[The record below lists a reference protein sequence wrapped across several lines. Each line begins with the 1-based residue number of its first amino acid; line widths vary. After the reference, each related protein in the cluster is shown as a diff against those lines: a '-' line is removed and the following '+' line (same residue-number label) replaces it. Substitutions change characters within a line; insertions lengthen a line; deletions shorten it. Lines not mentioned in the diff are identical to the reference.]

1 MNAIIARFLIIVC
14 LFTFTPFKEVIK
26 APLLLIHYIE
36 HLQEKSEMSLVDFFD
51 MHYMKGIVL
60 DDDFEKDMQLPF
72 KVVDFAHL
80 PIFVFSESKFF
91 PVSKQ
96 VQPCYLKSKLPNTY
110 DFILSDA
117 NLRGIFH
124 PPKIS

>member
-51 MHYMKGIVL
+51 MH
-60 DDDFEKDMQLPF
+60 
-72 KVVDFAHL
+72 
-80 PIFVFSESKFF
+80 
-91 PVSKQ
+91 
-96 VQPCYLKSKLPNTY
+96 
-110 DFILSDA
+110 
-117 NLRGIFH
+117 
-124 PPKIS
+124 